1 MTMITGREPRLGVG
15 VQQGGFWKLSPR
27 RLATLLNILP
37 PDAVSLPAM
46 AAALHHDNF
55 GVRYN
60 AAHALSRRGDRDARL
75 VMQEALRQGNPRT
88 RASIARHLSG
98 FSWHSAKDLIAVA
111 LQDEDARVR
120 EGAVYAM
127 CDFIEAEA
135 YASLAEFLAHEPH
148 DDVRLAAAVA
158 LRDRQDPAAVPV
170 LAAVMGATDP
180 DVRIQALRSLGANL
194 TRPAQAVVLAAIRQD
209 GEAEVVYEATL
220 SLMELAEEQA
230 VPMILEVLHAATGDY
245 RAALIRGLF
254 HASNYMVIN
263 LATCAESETLLDALG
278 QSLTDPIAREDA
290 VWPLAWIQHETA
302 HDLLWRAYADSTDLV
317 FKGHVMRV
325 AWALMSPVWEAIYA
339 DAREHADL
347 ADYAETLATTP
358 SAEQDLHAPAGTG
371 FRNPVLGR

>member
-1 MTMITGREPRLGVG
+1 MTIITGREPRLGVG

-37 PDAVSLPAM
+37 PDAISLPAM

-75 VMQEALRQGNPRT
+75 VMQEALKQGSPRT
-88 RASIARHLSG
+88 RASIARHLTG
-98 FSWHSAKDLIAVA
+98 FSWHSAKDLIAEA

-135 YASLAEFLAHEPH
+135 YATLAAFLANEPN

-170 LAAVMGATDP
+170 LAAVMGASDP
-180 DVRIQALRSLGANL
+180 DVRIQALRALGANL
-194 TRPAQAVVLAAIRQD
+194 TRPAQAVVIAAMRED
-209 GEAEVVYEATL
+209 AEADVVYEATL
-220 SLMELAEEQA
+220 SLMELVEERA
-230 VPMILEVLHAATGDY
+230 VPTILEVLQAATGEY

-263 LATCAESETLLDALG
+263 LATCAEIDMLLDALA
-278 QSLTDPIAREDA
+278 QSLNDPSAHEDA
-290 VWPLAWIQHETA
+290 VWPLAWIQHQTA
-302 HDLLWRAYADSTDLV
+302 YDLLWRAYADSDDLG
-317 FKGHVMRV
+317 FKSHVMRV

-339 DAREHADL
+339 DARNTAAL
-347 ADYAETLATTP
+347 RDYAETLATTP
-358 SAEQDLHAPAGTG
+358 SAELDLHAPAGTG